1 MSNTPL
7 LLGLAVGFSIAVPIG
22 PMGILCIQRTLASGM
37 RVGLCTGLG
46 AATVNIAYGA
56 AVVLGMESAAPWME
70 RAGRVLSIAAG
81 IVLLLMAARMLMRR
95 HVAEDAPGQ
104 APRSCASA
112 YLSALAFNAANPMSL
127 LLIFALLSP
136 IAGTTAASPAAAS
149 ALLFGMFAAA
159 SLWWM
164 LLSGGVALLRSRL
177 RPELLLHA
185 NLAAG
190 MLLTAYG
197 TLALARVN

>member
-1 MSNTPL
+1 
-7 LLGLAVGFSIAVPIG
+7 
-22 PMGILCIQRTLASGM
+22 
-37 RVGLCTGLG
+37 
-46 AATVNIAYGA
+46 
-56 AVVLGMESAAPWME
+56 
-70 RAGRVLSIAAG
+70 
-81 IVLLLMAARMLMRR
+81 
-95 HVAEDAPGQ
+95 
-104 APRSCASA
+104 
-112 YLSALAFNAANPMSL
+112 MSL
-127 LLIFALLSP
+127 LLIFSLLSP
-136 IAGTTAASPAAAS
+136 IAGTTAASPAAAPT
-149 ALLFGMFAAA
+149 LLFGMFAAA